1 MGKKCT
7 FVRMT
12 SEHSKQVQAR
22 RVYKKRDAK
31 KILADKK
38 KRLKEWRS
46 WFK

>member
-31 KILADKK
+31 KILQKYNIWK
-38 KRLKEWRS
+38 NGW
-46 WFK
+46 